1 MIRNPMQKLKRARE
15 VKRGHDGVRMRSTTW
30 QTRRKHQTGRRWQG
44 KQEKPGG
51 AFRLKSGAG
60 NSSACQST
68 CHRDGSIVNRFYSHL
83 HFGPLWEWDVLWCL
97 SDFHFTSSAADGNL
111 KELFYLKYLA
121 SNCRGCIITAISE
134 LKHFRLISYHPNSC
148 WLPCVSLQYEMRVIS
163 RKSPKLKKIHICNS
177 SCSSH
182 VCLLFSSRVH
192 WASAAESYIFTGG
205 GSLNHLLSVI

>member
-1 MIRNPMQKLKRARE
+1 MRNPRVGGVVSVWMEWPNLNFAIWYKTLIELYMDPLWVWWEEKEEEKRRQTERETIKMDLKKEKETRRERAMIRNPMQKLKRARE

-30 QTRRKHQTGRRWQG
+30 QTRRKHQTGRQWQG

-97 SDFHFTSSAADGNL
+97 TF
-111 KELFYLKYLA
+111 
-121 SNCRGCIITAISE
+121 
-134 LKHFRLISYHPNSC
+134 
-148 WLPCVSLQYEMRVIS
+148 IS
-163 RKSPKLKKIHICNS
+163 RLLQLTGTYRS
-177 SCSSH
+177 S
-182 VCLLFSSRVH
+182 
-192 WASAAESYIFTGG
+192 FTW
-205 GSLNHLLSVI
+205 SI